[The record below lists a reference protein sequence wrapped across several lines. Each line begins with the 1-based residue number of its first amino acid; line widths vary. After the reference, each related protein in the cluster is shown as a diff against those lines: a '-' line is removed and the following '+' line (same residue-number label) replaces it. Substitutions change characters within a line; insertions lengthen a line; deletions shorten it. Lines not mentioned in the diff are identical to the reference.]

1 MIYNLCD
8 GDFSKFESAKKM
20 KVSEAGIVMKIKEI
34 NAFKQ
39 WYVSEVAKEN

>member
-8 GDFSKFESAKKM
+8 GDFTKFQSAKKM
-20 KVSEAGIVMKIKEI
+20 KVSDAGILMKIKEI

-39 WYVSEVAKEN
+39 WYVSEGTKEN